1 MEEIWKD
8 IKGYEGLY
16 QVSNTGKIKS
26 FRKSTKFHC
35 ASEYFLSPSIINSG
49 YYTVTLYKSNQKH
62 KFQVH
67 RLVAEHFL
75 ENPNNYPCVNHKDEN
90 KLNNCADNLEWCTYA
105 YNNTYG
111 TIKDGKLIT
120 LAKPINQYTL
130 TGVWVATYLS
140 PSIAAKMLNISV
152 VSIRNC
158 CNGKQ
163 DSAHGY
169 LWKYV

>member
-1 MEEIWKD
+1 M
-8 IKGYEGLY
+8 
-16 QVSNTGKIKS
+16 
-26 FRKSTKFHC
+26 
-35 ASEYFLSPSIINSG
+35 
-49 YYTVTLYKSNQKH
+49 
-62 KFQVH
+62 
-67 RLVAEHFL
+67 AEHFL

-111 TIKDGKLIT
+111 TIKDRKLIT

-140 PSIAAKMLNISV
+140 PGIAAKMLNISV